1 MIETRKLQLKTNFT
15 TKILI
20 LCLCLNFCW
29 IQNLAGQ
36 DDLVNI
42 TSKSSALSEFEVG
55 EHWLTSRIGL
65 NFFDTDFAA
74 YENPLFYGADPS
86 KSFGI
91 SVQPQL
97 NVFIHERI
105 SAGLHLGY
113 AYQTVEGS
121 EPNFNQYDNNY
132 QIGLQLNYYVLRLAK
147 QFYVSGELMSNYNYL
162 TREIDS
168 ELLVSDQNFD
178 NIKTAFN
185 LNISWRFRDNFMFS
199 LVFYDIFT
207 HNTNDDNFHNYDQGL
222 AYNNFFKHFIEQPQF
237 NLSWRLF

>member
-1 MIETRKLQLKTNFT
+1 MLNNLKFQFKNSFSF
-15 TKILI
+15 KII
-20 LCLCLNFCW
+20 FFCVYVSFFG
-29 IQNLAGQ
+29 IQEAKSQ
-36 DDLVNI
+36 DDLVDI
-42 TSKSSALSEFEVG
+42 KSKSSALSEFEVS
-55 EHWLTSRIGL
+55 EHWLTTRIGL

-86 KSFGI
+86 KNFGI

-113 AYQTVEGS
+113 AYQTIEGS
-121 EPNFNQYDNNY
+121 NPNFNQYDNNY
-132 QIGLQLNYYVLRLAK
+132 QIGLQLNYYVFRLEK

-168 ELLVSDQNFD
+168 ELLVSDQDFD

-185 LNISWRFRDNFMFS
+185 LNISWRFRDNFIFS
-199 LVFYDIFT
+199 LVFYEIFT
-207 HNTNDDNFHNYDQGL
+207 HNTNDDNFQNYDQGL
-222 AYNNFFKHFIEQPQF
+222 AYNNFIKHFIEQPQF